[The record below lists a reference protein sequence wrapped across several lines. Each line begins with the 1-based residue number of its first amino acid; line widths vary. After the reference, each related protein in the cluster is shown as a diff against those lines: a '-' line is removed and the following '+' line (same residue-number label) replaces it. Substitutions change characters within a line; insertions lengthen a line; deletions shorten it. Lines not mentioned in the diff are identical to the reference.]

1 MAAGRKYAALPDLDA
16 APDTYETPELTD
28 DNSTIPPSSLP
39 RPESPASSQD
49 ETDEDVLT
57 GISRRGLDPDQ
68 ARSHFLTSGQ
78 ESADPQY
85 TGRIKSKRKSYKESG
100 KRGRPKDAVGVGA
113 ETSSDEDEHS
123 LEKKLARLR
132 REVAEVKAAF
142 ERKKTQEKSA
152 TQPTAADGNSLE
164 DVDQMLNSMDVQGSQ
179 TENGAASRLVKS
191 LSNATKQ
198 HSVSAA
204 GPGYESQ
211 PDSLYT
217 FNYIPNYG
225 KEHSIAKVAEFDAR
239 LTLLENALGIDK
251 IALPTQPGPQAKA
264 VLPTLANI
272 DRQISIVSNSTDS
285 TMDATNRR
293 IRQLTQNAQRLTEA
307 RKSAKAAQE
316 ALSNSRSIPGPP
328 IGSHEGV
335 DGSSTPNLEDEEQ
348 ISKINALY
356 GTLPTI
362 EALSPILP
370 SLLDRLRSL
379 RSVHAEAAM
388 ASKSLAQIESRQE
401 AMAEDI
407 LSWRTG
413 LEKVEGIFAEGQR
426 TMGENMLA
434 IEGWVKELE
443 ERMVKIHP

>member
-1 MAAGRKYAALPDLDA
+1 M
-16 APDTYETPELTD
+16 
-28 DNSTIPPSSLP
+28 
-39 RPESPASSQD
+39 
-49 ETDEDVLT
+49 LT
-57 GISRRGLDPDQ
+57 GISRRRLDPDE
-68 ARSHFLTSGQ
+68 ARSHFLVSGQ
-78 ESADPQY
+78 ESADPQH

-100 KRGRPKDAVGVGA
+100 KRGRPKDTVGVGA
-113 ETSSDEDEHS
+113 ETSSDEDENS

-132 REVAEVKAAF
+132 REVAEIKAAF
-142 ERKKTQEKSA
+142 ERKKTKEKSA
-152 TQPTAADGNSLE
+152 TQPTTAADGKSLE
-164 DVDQMLNSMDVQGSQ
+164 DVEQTLNSMDSQGSR

-191 LSNATKQ
+191 LSDATKQ
-198 HSVSAA
+198 HSVSTE
-204 GPGYESQ
+204 GPGHESQ

-225 KEHSIAKVAEFDAR
+225 KEHAIAKVAEFDAR
-239 LTLLENALGIDK
+239 LSLLESALGIDK
-251 IALPTQPGPQAKA
+251 IALPTQPEPQAKA

-272 DRQISIVSNSTDS
+272 DRQISMVSNSTDS

-335 DGSSTPNLEDEEQ
+335 DGSSTPNLEDDEQ
-348 ISKINALY
+348 ISKVNALY

-362 EALSPILP
+362 EALSPMLP

-388 ASKSLAQIESRQE
+388 ASKNLAQIESRQE
-401 AMAEDI
+401 AMAADI
-407 LSWRTG
+407 LNWRTG
-413 LEKVEGIFAEGQR
+413 LEKVERIFAEGQR
-426 TMGENMLA
+426 TTGENMLA
-434 IEGWVKELE
+434 MEGWVKELE
-443 ERMVKIHP
+443 ERMVKIYP

>member
-1 MAAGRKYAALPDLDA
+1 M
-16 APDTYETPELTD
+16 
-28 DNSTIPPSSLP
+28 
-39 RPESPASSQD
+39 
-49 ETDEDVLT
+49 LT
-57 GISRRGLDPDQ
+57 GISRRRLDPDE
-68 ARSHFLTSGQ
+68 ARSHFVVSGQ
-78 ESADPQY
+78 ESADPQC
-85 TGRIKSKRKSYKESG
+85 TGRIKSKRKSYRESG

-113 ETSSDEDEHS
+113 ETSSDEDENS

-152 TQPTAADGNSLE
+152 TQPTTAADGKSLE
-164 DVDQMLNSMDVQGSQ
+164 DVEQVLNSMDSQGSQ
-179 TENGAASRLVKS
+179 TEDGAASRLVKS
-191 LSNATKQ
+191 LSDATKQ
-198 HSVSAA
+198 HSVSAE

-251 IALPTQPGPQAKA
+251 IALPTQPETQAKA

-316 ALSNSRSIPGPP
+316 ALSNSRSVPGPP

-335 DGSSTPNLEDEEQ
+335 DGSSTSKLEDEEQ

-362 EALSPILP
+362 EALSPMLP

-388 ASKSLAQIESRQE
+388 ASKNLAQIESRQE

-413 LEKVEGIFAEGQR
+413 LEKVDGIFAEGQR